1 MGIVSYAQNFEDVL
15 LWRALGHIPNGFYID
30 IGAQHP
36 VIDSVS
42 KAFYEHGWR
51 GVSVEATTT
60 YADMLRKDRPD
71 ELVLQVA
78 VSDLPGT
85 MTFYEIPKTG
95 LSTGDKSIADKHQ
108 ESGFEVLETVVT
120 CITLANVFEQAG
132 QRDIHW
138 LKIDVE
144 GMEGKVLA
152 GWAASAVRPWVLVI
166 ESTYPNTQID
176 MHQDWQQLVFERGYQ
191 EAYFDGLSRYYVLAT
206 HTDIAA
212 RFKLPPNIFDGFLI
226 APTSSYSIP
235 SQKLLHL
242 AEQRHLDA
250 LKQAQEDMQSLRD
263 SLAQRER
270 ELNAELHTQSETIY
284 ALQLQLAEL
293 GRQTSP

>member
-15 LWRALGHIPNGFYID
+15 LWRALGHIHNGFYID

-60 YADMLRKDRPD
+60 YANMLRKDRPD

-95 LSTGDKSIADKHQ
+95 LSTGDKSIANKHQ
-108 ESGFEVLETVVT
+108 DQGFEVLETVVPCT
-120 CITLANVFEQAG
+120 TLANVFEQAG

-144 GMEGKVLA
+144 GMEAKVLA
-152 GWAASAVRPWVLVI
+152 GWAESAARPWVLVI
-166 ESTYPNTQID
+166 ESTYPNTQIET
-176 MHQDWQQLVFERGYQ
+176 HQAWQHLVFERGYQ
-191 EAYFDGLSRYYVLAT
+191 EVYFDGLSRYYVLAA

-212 RFKLPPNIFDGFLI
+212 RFKLPPNIFDSFLI
-226 APTSSYSIP
+226 APTSCYTVP
-235 SQKLLHL
+235 SQKLLSV
-242 AEQRHLDA
+242 A
-250 LKQAQEDMQSLRD
+250 
-263 SLAQRER
+263 AQRER
-270 ELNAELHTQSETIY
+270 ELNAELLAQNETIH
-284 ALQLQLAEL
+284 ALRLQLAE
-293 GRQTSP
+293 RSHQTPP